1 MIIYV
6 YTPRYPKK
14 NYRYLLGYL
23 NLDGSEISFHEKEE
37 AQNLFLYQD
46 QKDYQK
52 PQILIATGTA
62 LMVSRKKQDS
72 GRDGFELIVIRGI
85 RSQLS
90 LEDHRFIEDQLQE
103 IAKEL
108 DTFLKLVASDQN
120 KKLPDSSDIIPFP
133 YLDEKRLIIA
143 KHFCEMPI
151 IKAKGMMNR
160 ENLSRENL
168 SRENLSRENLSREN
182 LSSHENQ
189 ESTLHDHPKNQWPT
203 LLFNQLSCEKK
214 SWLIFFLILLVLILA
229 ICLFLSKK

>member
-52 PQILIATGTA
+52 PQILIAKGTA

-85 RSQLS
+85 PSQLS

-108 DTFLKLVASDQN
+108 DAFLKHVGNDQN
-120 KKLPDSSDIIPFP
+120 KKLSDSSDIIPFA

-151 IKAKGMMNR
+151 IKSKSMNNKESLNE
-160 ENLSRENL
+160 ENMSNDQKQVLNDQTKSHWPNL
-168 SRENLSRENLSREN
+168 F
-182 LSSHENQ
+182 
-189 ESTLHDHPKNQWPT
+189 
-203 LLFNQLSCEKK
+203 FNQLSSESK
-214 SWLIFFLILLVLILA
+214 SLLIFFLILFDLIFL
-229 ICLFLSKK
+229 ISLFFSKQ